1 MSGFSLL
8 FNPVVENMPEASS
21 IYVNQ
26 LVSDLRR
33 AGEDVTTLSLGEAFF
48 EIPQFDFGKLDLS
61 KSHHYSESLGL
72 FDLRVKL
79 AEYHLRR
86 YNTRVDPRSEIL
98 ISAGSKPLIY
108 MAMLTSLSAGDEVL
122 IHEPSWLSYPEQ
134 ARLIGAVPQFIRFDA
149 AIEDFETY
157 FTSRTRMLVICN
169 PNNPAGHVYSGEELK
184 ALYRLCRSRGV
195 YLLVDEAYSEF
206 TERGEFVSAASISQD
221 KEGIILVNSLSKNL
235 GISGWRIGYVVSSA
249 NFIAQLLKVN
259 QHLITCAPTIL
270 QMYCAEYFDR
280 LLDVT
285 LPQVRQV
292 VEKRKRVAATL
303 ADAGLSC
310 LDGNATFY
318 FFVSIGNFP
327 GSSED
332 FAMNLLFRNRVG
344 VVPGSA
350 YGRSTDRFIRISIG
364 TESEPRIAEAFS
376 AIKRMTL
383 LNSLDREALMQEI
396 GEARKKLAP
405 REAQTALWR

>member
-1 MSGFSLL
+1 MLGPSLP
-8 FNPVVENMPEASS
+8 FNPVVKDMPEASS
-21 IYVNQ
+21 IFVNQ
-26 LVSDLRR
+26 LVHDLRR
-33 AGEDVTTLSLGEAFF
+33 AGVDVTTLSLGEAFF
-48 EIPQFDFGKLDLS
+48 EIPQFDFGKLDLA

-79 AEYHLRR
+79 SDYHRRR
-86 YNTRVDPRSEIL
+86 YDTSVDPRTEIL

-108 MAMLTSLSAGDEVL
+108 MAMLTALSDGDEVL

-134 ARLIGAVPQFIRFDA
+134 ARLIGAVPQFIPFDV
-149 AIEDFETY
+149 AIEDFESY
-157 FTSRTRMLVICN
+157 FTPRTRMLIICN
-169 PNNPAGHVYSGEELK
+169 PNNPAGHVYSRENLQ
-184 ALYRLCRSRGV
+184 ALYRLCRGRGV

-206 TERGEFVSAASISQD
+206 AVQGEFVSAASISAD

-235 GISGWRIGYVVSSA
+235 GISGWRIGYVVSHA
-249 NFIAQLLKVN
+249 NFVAELLKVN

-270 QMYCAEYFDR
+270 QMYCAEYFDK

-292 VEKRKRVAATL
+292 VEKRERVASVL
-303 ADAGLSC
+303 ADTGLTC
-310 LDGNATFY
+310 LGGNATFY

-350 YGRSTDRFIRISIG
+350 YGRSTDRFVRISIG
-364 TESEPRIAEAFS
+364 TESEPRIAEALS
-376 AIKRMTL
+376 AIKKMTL
-383 LNSLDREALMQEI
+383 LNSFDRGALMKEVDEI
-396 GEARKKLAP
+396 KKKLAWHETQ
-405 REAQTALWR
+405 RAL

>member
-1 MSGFSLL
+1 MSGPPLT
-8 FNPVVENMPEASS
+8 FNPVVKDMPEASS
-21 IYVNQ
+21 IFVNQ
-26 LVSDLRR
+26 LVHDLRR

-48 EIPQFDFGKLDLS
+48 EIPQFDFGKLDLT

-79 AEYHLRR
+79 ADYHRRR
-86 YNTRVDPRSEIL
+86 YNTSVDPRTEIL

-108 MAMLTSLSAGDEVL
+108 MAMLTVLTAGNEVL

-134 ARLIGAVPQFIRFDA
+134 ARLIGAVPQFIPFDA
-149 AIEDFETY
+149 AIDDFENY
-157 FTSRTRMLVICN
+157 FTPLTRMLIICN
-169 PNNPAGHVYSGEELK
+169 PNNPAGHVYSPASLQ
-184 ALYRLCRSRGV
+184 ALHRLCRRRGV

-206 TERGEFVSAASISQD
+206 AVQGEFVSAASISED

-235 GISGWRIGYVVSSA
+235 GISGWRIGYVVSHP
-249 NFIAQLLKVN
+249 NFIAELLKVN

-270 QMYCAEYFDR
+270 QMYCAEYFDKM
-280 LLDVT
+280 LDVA
-285 LPQVRQV
+285 LPQVRKV
-292 VEKRKRVAATL
+292 VEKREIVAAML
-303 ADAGLSC
+303 ADAGLTC
-310 LDGNATFY
+310 LGGNATFY

-364 TESEPRIAEAFS
+364 TETEPRIAEALS
-376 AIKRMTL
+376 AIKKMTL
-383 LNSLDREALMQEI
+383 LNSLDRDALIEEI
-396 GEARKKLAP
+396 GEVKKNLAR
-405 REAQTALWR
+405 RETQKAF